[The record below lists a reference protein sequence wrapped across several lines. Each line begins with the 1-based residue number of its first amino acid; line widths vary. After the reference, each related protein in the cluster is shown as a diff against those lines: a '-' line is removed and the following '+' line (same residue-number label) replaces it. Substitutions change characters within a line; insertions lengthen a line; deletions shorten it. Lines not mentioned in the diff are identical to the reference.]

1 MDADKAERRA
11 RRQARLAAA
20 AVQQRAGDGVSGTA
34 QGGVFVG
41 PVARVVVAPI
51 LGQRIYFSVANAGDV
66 IQKHHIEGA
75 FYEPEELAIIAR
87 HFPIGG
93 RFLDIG
99 TNIGN
104 HTLYVAKFLHASRV
118 VCFEPNPEAI
128 ALLQSN
134 VALNGIG
141 DVVDLRHLGI
151 GLSDHVA
158 ENLGIKAPSRNLGA
172 GRMVEGE
179 GSLRLERADALL
191 AGESFDLIKI
201 DVEGMELQVLGGL
214 SGLLVKAR
222 PKMFVEVDNANA
234 DGFADWVAANGYRVI
249 ESFRRYRANINHLIG
264 PAE

>member
-1 MDADKAERRA
+1 MDNDRAERRA
-11 RRQARLAAA
+11 RRQARQAATSA
-20 AVQQRAGDGVSGTA
+20 PAPGGTTIGTPA
-34 QGGVFVG
+34 GGVFVG
-41 PVARVVVAPI
+41 PVARVIVAPV
-51 LGQRIYFSVANAGDV
+51 LGQRIYFSVTNPGDV
-66 IQKHHIEGA
+66 IQKHHMQGE

-118 VCFEPNPEAI
+118 VCFEPNPDAI

-141 DVVDLRHLGI
+141 DRVDLRHLGI
-151 GLSDHVA
+151 GLSDHIA
-158 ENLGIKAPSRNLGA
+158 ENLGMKVPGRNLGA
-172 GRMVEGE
+172 GRMVEGS

-191 AGESFDLIKI
+191 AGQSFDLIKI
-201 DVEGMELQVLGGL
+201 DVEGMELQVLGGM
-214 SGLLVKAR
+214 SGLLAKAK
-222 PKMFVEVDNANA
+222 PKMFIEVDNDNA
-234 DGFADWVAANGYRVI
+234 DGFAAWVEANGYRVL